1 MLLPKSKS
9 KIVVYTYTNSQCTK
23 ITKNIF
29 LFIEKYKEFIV
40 GKSRT
45 ALMDFPQKCNKFKK
59 MFTID
64 CESVLC
70 TENDFDIIKS
80 QCISMAD

>member
-9 KIVVYTYTNSQCTK
+9 KIVVYTYAQHSVWKSQKCPS
-23 ITKNIF
+23 F
-29 LFIEKYKEFIV
+29 FIEKYKEFIV